1 MADVEGKVQS
11 RITMKG
17 ERKMLRKKR
26 TGKYVKK
33 AAAICLLV
41 LLVLAGCV
49 LSTSAAAEHY
59 LWTVN
64 VSATGT
70 DSASIHAKHK
80 GTRSDT
86 FGSYITVYNNK
97 EYTMGY
103 AYVLHNGRTIGYQ
116 EYTLYANIPSHPT
129 LTFGEVP
136 YGYSQHCYNNTYGG
150 FKSSV
155 ETYQY
160 Y

>member
-1 MADVEGKVQS
+1 MEGKVQS

-17 ERKMLRKKR
+17 ERKMLHKKR

-59 LWTVN
+59 SWTVN

-70 DSASIHAKHK
+70 DTIGITAKNS

>member
-17 ERKMLRKKR
+17 ERKMLHKKR

-59 LWTVN
+59 SWTVN

-70 DSASIHAKHK
+70 DSASIHAKHM
-80 GTRSDT
+80 RIPL
-86 FGSYITVYNNK
+86 YI
-97 EYTMGY
+97 
-103 AYVLHNGRTIGYQ
+103 
-116 EYTLYANIPSHPT
+116 
-129 LTFGEVP
+129 P
-136 YGYSQHCYNNTYGG
+136 Y
-150 FKSSV
+150 
-155 ETYQY
+155 Y
-160 Y
+160 YKR

>member
-11 RITMKG
+11 CITMKG
-17 ERKMLRKKR
+17 ERKMLHKKR

-33 AAAICLLV
+33 AVAICLLV

-59 LWTVN
+59 SWTVN

-70 DSASIHAKHK
+70 DTIGITAKNS

>member
-11 RITMKG
+11 RITVKG

-26 TGKYVKK
+26 TGKHVKK

-59 LWTVN
+59 SWTVN

-70 DSASIHAKHK
+70 DSASIQ
-80 GTRSDT
+80 TQ
-86 FGSYITVYNNK
+86 
-97 EYTMGY
+97 
-103 AYVLHNGRTIGYQ
+103 HNVQTHLGRI
-116 EYTLYANIPSHPT
+116 LPFIIIRNIQK
-129 LTFGEVP
+129 V
-136 YGYSQHCYNNTYGG
+136 
-150 FKSSV
+150 
-155 ETYQY
+155 
-160 Y
+160 

>member
-1 MADVEGKVQS
+1 MEGKVQS
-11 RITMKG
+11 RITVKG

-26 TGKYVKK
+26 TGKHVKK

-41 LLVLAGCV
+41 LLVLAGCA

-59 LWTVN
+59 SWTVN
-64 VSATGT
+64 VSAIGT
-70 DSASIHAKHK
+70 DTIGITAKNS

-97 EYTMGY
+97 EYTRGT
-103 AYVLHNGRTIGYQ
+103 ASVTIGTRTVASKAYM
-116 EYTLYANIPSHPT
+116 LYGNLPTHPT
-129 LTFGEVP
+129 INFGTVDAGSSVH
-136 YGYSQHCYNNTYGG
+136 YYDNTYGG

>member
-1 MADVEGKVQS
+1 MEGKVQS

-59 LWTVN
+59 SWTVN

-70 DSASIHAKHK
+70 DTIGITAKNS

>member
-17 ERKMLRKKR
+17 ERKMLHKKR

-59 LWTVN
+59 SWTVN

-70 DSASIHAKHK
+70 DTIGITAKNS

-97 EYTMGY
+97 EYTKGVAEVY
-103 AYVLHNGRTIGYQ
+103 RNGALVSRKAYQ
-116 EYTLYANIPSHPT
+116 LYGNLPTHPT
-129 LTFGEVP
+129 INFGYVNAGP
-136 YGYSQHCYNNTYGG
+136 SVHYYNNTYGG

>member
-1 MADVEGKVQS
+1 M
-11 RITMKG
+11 RITTKG
-17 ERKMLRKKR
+17 GEIMLCKKMGKHLKK
-26 TGKYVKK
+26 T
-33 AAAICLLV
+33 AAICTLILLI
-41 LLVLAGCV
+41 LAGCV

-59 LWTVN
+59 SWTVN

-70 DSASIHAKHK
+70 DTIGITAKNT

-103 AYVLHNGRTIGYQ
+103 AYVLHSGRRIGYQ

-136 YGYSQHCYNNTYGG
+136 HGYSQHCYNNTYGG
-150 FKSSV
+150 FRSSV

>member
-17 ERKMLRKKR
+17 ERKMLHKKR

-59 LWTVN
+59 SWTVN

-70 DSASIHAKHK
+70 DSASIQTQHN

-97 EYTMGY
+97 EYTRGT
-103 AYVLHNGRTIGYQ
+103 ASVTIGTRTVASKAYM
-116 EYTLYANIPSHPT
+116 LYGNLPTHPT
-129 LTFGEVP
+129 INFGTVDAGSSVH
-136 YGYSQHCYNNTYGG
+136 YYDNTYGG

>member
-1 MADVEGKVQS
+1 MEEKVQS

-26 TGKYVKK
+26 TGKHVKK

-59 LWTVN
+59 SWTVN

-70 DSASIHAKHK
+70 DSASIQTQHN

>member
-1 MADVEGKVQS
+1 MEGKVQS

-26 TGKYVKK
+26 TGKHVKK

-59 LWTVN
+59 SWTVN

-70 DSASIHAKHK
+70 DSASIQTQHN

>member
-1 MADVEGKVQS
+1 MRIRTKGGEIMLCKKMGKH
-11 RITMKG
+11 
-17 ERKMLRKKR
+17 LKK
-26 TGKYVKK
+26 T
-33 AAAICLLV
+33 AAICILILLI
-41 LLVLAGCV
+41 LAGCV

-59 LWTVN
+59 SWTVN

-70 DSASIHAKHK
+70 DSASIQTQHD

-103 AYVLHNGRTIGYQ
+103 AYVLHSGRRIGYQ
-116 EYTLYANIPSHPT
+116 EYTLYANIPSHPI

-136 YGYSQHCYNNTYGG
+136 HGYSQHCYNNTYGG
-150 FKSSV
+150 FRSSV

>member
-17 ERKMLRKKR
+17 ERKMLHKKR
-26 TGKYVKK
+26 TGKHVKK

-59 LWTVN
+59 SWTVN

-70 DSASIHAKHK
+70 DTIGITAKNS

-97 EYTMGY
+97 EYTRGN
-103 AYVLHNGRTIGYQ
+103 AYVLHNGNRIGKKQYI
-116 EYTLYANIPSHPT
+116 LYANIPSHPT

>member
-1 MADVEGKVQS
+1 M
-11 RITMKG
+11 RITTKG
-17 ERKMLRKKR
+17 GEIMLCKKMGKHLKK
-26 TGKYVKK
+26 T
-33 AAAICLLV
+33 AAICILILLI
-41 LLVLAGCV
+41 LAGCV

-59 LWTVN
+59 SWTVN

-70 DSASIHAKHK
+70 DSASIQTQHD

-97 EYTMGY
+97 EYTKGK
-103 AYVLHNGRTIGYQ
+103 AYVLHSGRRIGYQ

-136 YGYSQHCYNNTYGG
+136 HGYSQHCYNNTYGG
-150 FKSSV
+150 FRSSV

>member
-1 MADVEGKVQS
+1 MEEKVQS

-26 TGKYVKK
+26 TGKHVKK

-41 LLVLAGCV
+41 LLVLAGCA

-59 LWTVN
+59 SWTVN

-70 DSASIHAKHK
+70 DTIGITAKNS

-97 EYTMGY
+97 EYTRGN
-103 AYVLHNGRTIGYQ
+103 AYVLHNGNRIGKKQYI
-116 EYTLYANIPSHPT
+116 LYANIPSHPT